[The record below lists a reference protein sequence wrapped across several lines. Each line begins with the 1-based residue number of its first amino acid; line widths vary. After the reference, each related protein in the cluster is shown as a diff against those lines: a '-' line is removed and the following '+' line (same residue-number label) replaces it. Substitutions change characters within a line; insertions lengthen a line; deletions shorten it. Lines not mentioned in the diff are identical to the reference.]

1 MKCAAAHPRDLPR
14 EVGRLAGTFN
24 AMLERPRA
32 AFKAQ
37 QRFVADASQE
47 LRTPLATIR
56 GRSEVLLYSL
66 AGGHVE
72 LSLYVA
78 DGHARLAVRDTGRG
92 IPPAEVAHIFERF
105 YRLLPQSERLE
116 ICRAGPQLE
125 GL

>member
-1 MKCAAAHPRDLPR
+1 MTCAAAPLRDLPR
-14 EVGRLAGTFN
+14 EVGQLAGTFN
-24 AMLERPRA
+24 ATREPLHA
-32 AFKAQ
+32 AFEAQ
-37 QRFVADASQE
+37 RRVVANASHE
-47 LRTPLATIR
+47 RRTPLATIP
-56 GRSEVLLYSL
+56 GRSNALTYTL

-72 LSLYVA
+72 LSLDVA
-78 DGHARLAVRDTGRG
+78 DGHVRLAARDTGRA